1 MWNKNLHT
9 KVTIA
14 FNRYKNLKLASCSCI
29 LEDDLAIN
37 LKKNT
42 CFLNETKI
50 FSANQVKR
58 HVMVNVEKNKLQ
70 NVIQN

>member
-1 MWNKNLHT
+1 M
-9 KVTIA
+9 
-14 FNRYKNLKLASCSCI
+14 KLI
-29 LEDDLAIN
+29 
-37 LKKNT
+37 
-42 CFLNETKI
+42 F